1 MSILYRQLKESAME
15 ATEKFPDSERLSAVS
30 EQLEIEP
37 ATQRPLPATLIEADV
52 DEFLARMYAYQE
64 C

>member
-1 MSILYRQLKESAME
+1 ME

>member
-1 MSILYRQLKESAME
+1 ME
-15 ATEKFPDSERLSAVS
+15 ATEKFPESERLSAVS
-30 EQLEIEP
+30 ERLEVEP
-37 ATQRPLPATLIEADV
+37 ATQFTFPATLIEADV

>member
-1 MSILYRQLKESAME
+1 MDT
-15 ATEKFPDSERLSAVS
+15 TEKFPDSERLSAVS
-30 EQLEIEP
+30 EQLAIEP
-37 ATQRPLPATLIEADV
+37 ATQRTLPAPLIEVDV

>member
-1 MSILYRQLKESAME
+1 ME
-15 ATEKFPDSERLSAVS
+15 ATEKLPDSERLSAVS

>member
-1 MSILYRQLKESAME
+1 ME
-15 ATEKFPDSERLSAVS
+15 ATEKFPESERLSVVS
-30 EQLEIEP
+30 EQLEIES
-37 ATQRPLPATLIEADV
+37 AIHRSLPTPLIEADV